1 MFLVKKISVVI
12 VVLICFL
19 ACSQESFIKLQ
30 KKAQEQ
36 ENDGSKRPSYV
47 DSDYEVFSET
57 IFLQNMVYQPIE
69 ERNAFFQLTKDG
81 DDSFNP
87 ETSVILLNEPSD
99 NNEKNPPLYQNDP
112 NNNANNEKNPPLY
125 QNDPNN
131 NANNEKNPPL
141 YQNDPNNNANNEKSP
156 FLYKPKRKAKNPKL
170 IEYSQQDFYPLKN
183 GDIMMS
189 KEGDQW
195 LIEIKSKALKRF
207 LKDQN
212 DKDRQIQTFTFND
225 TKTQIAQFKG
235 KISSYVYTTNDSDLS
250 LRPFYESFLLEKKS
264 DDLYMVDKALDA
276 IEVSKCQMV
285 LKKHSTDKL
294 DSQHKAISID
304 LDFKKERF
312 KSDTE
317 LFLECQS

>member
-1 MFLVKKISVVI
+1 MI
-12 VVLICFL
+12 LICFL
-19 ACSQESFIKLQ
+19 ACSQERFIQLQ

-57 IFLQNMVYQPIE
+57 IFLQNMVYQPME
-69 ERNAFFQLTKDG
+69 ERDSFAQLTKDEN
-81 DDSFNP
+81 DSFNP

-99 NNEKNPPLYQNDP
+99 NDTKNPPLYQNDP
-112 NNNANNEKNPPLY
+112 NS
-125 QNDPNN
+125 
-131 NANNEKNPPL
+131 
-141 YQNDPNNNANNEKSP
+141 NANNEKSP
-156 FLYKPKRKAKNPKL
+156 FLYKPKRKTKNPKL
-170 IEYSQQDFYPLKN
+170 IEYSQQNFYPLKN
-183 GDIMMS
+183 GDIVMS

-195 LIEIKSKALKRF
+195 LVEIKSKALKRF

-264 DDLYMVDKALDA
+264 DDFYTIGVIGDKALDTME
-276 IEVSKCQMV
+276 ISKCQMV

>member
-1 MFLVKKISVVI
+1 MILV
-12 VVLICFL
+12 CFL

-69 ERNAFFQLTKDG
+69 ERNAFFQLTKDE
-81 DDSFNP
+81 DNSFNP
-87 ETSVILLNEPSD
+87 ENSVILLNEPSD
-99 NNEKNPPLYQNDP
+99 NNEKNPLSYPNDP
-112 NNNANNEKNPPLY
+112 NNNEDNANNEKN
-125 QNDPNN
+125 
-131 NANNEKNPPL
+131 
-141 YQNDPNNNANNEKSP
+141 P
-156 FLYKPKRKAKNPKL
+156 FLYKPKRKTKNPKL

-183 GDIMMS
+183 GDIIMS

-195 LIEIKSKALKRF
+195 LIEIQSKALKRF

-235 KISSYVYTTNDSDLS
+235 KISSYVYTTNNSSLS

-264 DDLYMVDKALDA
+264 DNVYTIENKALDT
-276 IEVSKCQMV
+276 IEISKCQMV

-304 LDFKKERF
+304 LDFKKEHF

-317 LFLECQS
+317 LFLECLKES

>member
-1 MFLVKKISVVI
+1 MI
-12 VVLICFL
+12 LICFL

-69 ERNAFFQLTKDG
+69 ERNAFFQLTKDE
-81 DDSFNP
+81 DNSFNP

-99 NNEKNPPLYQNDP
+99 NDTKNPPLYQNES
-112 NNNANNEKNPPLY
+112 NNNTANNDTKN
-125 QNDPNN
+125 
-131 NANNEKNPPL
+131 
-141 YQNDPNNNANNEKSP
+141 P
-156 FLYKPKRKAKNPKL
+156 FLYKPKRKTKDPKL
-170 IEYSQQDFYPLKN
+170 IEYSQQNFYPLKD

-264 DDLYMVDKALDA
+264 DDFYTIGAIGDKALDA
-276 IEVSKCQMV
+276 IEISKCQMV

-317 LFLECQS
+317 LFLECLKES

>member
-1 MFLVKKISVVI
+1 MFLVKKIGVVI

-19 ACSQESFIKLQ
+19 ACSQERFIKLQ

-57 IFLQNMVYQPIE
+57 IFLKNMVYQPTE
-69 ERNAFFQLTKDG
+69 ERDSFAQLTKDG
-81 DDSFNP
+81 NDSFNP

-99 NNEKNPPLYQNDP
+99 NDTKNPPLYQNDP
-112 NNNANNEKNPPLY
+112 NNNANNEKNP
-125 QNDPNN
+125 
-131 NANNEKNPPL
+131 
-141 YQNDPNNNANNEKSP
+141 
-156 FLYKPKRKAKNPKL
+156 FLYKPKRKTKNPKL
-170 IEYSQQDFYPLKN
+170 IEYSQQNFYPLKD
-183 GDIMMS
+183 GDIIMS

-235 KISSYVYTTNDSDLS
+235 KISSYVYTTNNSDLS

-264 DDLYMVDKALDA
+264 DDLYTIGDKALDT
-276 IEVSKCQMV
+276 IEISKCQMV

>member
-1 MFLVKKISVVI
+1 MILV
-12 VVLICFL
+12 CFL

-36 ENDGSKRPSYV
+36 ENDGSQRPSYV

-57 IFLQNMVYQPIE
+57 IFLQNMVYQPTN
-69 ERNAFFQLTKDG
+69 ERNAFFQLTKDE

-99 NNEKNPPLYQNDP
+99 NDTKNPPLYPNDP
-112 NNNANNEKNPPLY
+112 HNNTANN
-125 QNDPNN
+125 DT
-131 NANNEKNPPL
+131 
-141 YQNDPNNNANNEKSP
+141 KSP
-156 FLYKPKRKAKNPKL
+156 FLYKTKRKTKNPKL
-170 IEYSQQDFYPLKN
+170 IEYSQQDFYPLKD
-183 GDIMMS
+183 GDIIMS

-195 LIEIKSKALKRF
+195 LVEIKSKALKRF

-235 KISSYVYTTNDSDLS
+235 KISSYVYTTNNSDLS

-264 DDLYMVDKALDA
+264 DDFYTIGAIGDKALDA
-276 IEVSKCQMV
+276 IEIQKCQMV

-317 LFLECQS
+317 LFLECLKES

>member
-1 MFLVKKISVVI
+1 MFLVKKIGVVI
-12 VVLICFL
+12 MILICFL
-19 ACSQESFIKLQ
+19 ACSQERFIKLQ

-36 ENDGSKRPSYV
+36 ENDGSQRPSYV

-69 ERNAFFQLTKDG
+69 ERNAFFQLTKDE
-81 DDSFNP
+81 DNSFNP

-99 NNEKNPPLYQNDP
+99 NDTKNPPLYQNES
-112 NNNANNEKNPPLY
+112 NNNTANNDTKN
-125 QNDPNN
+125 
-131 NANNEKNPPL
+131 
-141 YQNDPNNNANNEKSP
+141 P

-183 GDIMMS
+183 GDIIMS

-195 LIEIKSKALKRF
+195 LVEIKSKALKRF

-264 DDLYMVDKALDA
+264 DDLYTIGDKALDT

>member
-69 ERNAFFQLTKDG
+69 EKDSFAQLTKDG
-81 DDSFNP
+81 NDSFNP

-99 NNEKNPPLYQNDP
+99 NNEKNPPLYQNES
-112 NNNANNEKNPPLY
+112 NTNTANNDTKN
-125 QNDPNN
+125 
-131 NANNEKNPPL
+131 
-141 YQNDPNNNANNEKSP
+141 P
-156 FLYKPKRKAKNPKL
+156 FLYKPKRKTKNPKL
-170 IEYSQQDFYPLKN
+170 IEYSQQDFYPLKD

-235 KISSYVYTTNDSDLS
+235 KISSYVYTTNNSDLS

-264 DDLYMVDKALDA
+264 DDFYTIGDKALDT
-276 IEVSKCQMV
+276 IEISKCQMV

>member
-1 MFLVKKISVVI
+1 MFLVKKIGVVV
-12 VVLICFL
+12 VVLMCFL
-19 ACSQESFIKLQ
+19 ACSQERFIQLQ

-57 IFLQNMVYQPIE
+57 IFLQNMVYQPTE
-69 ERNAFFQLTKDG
+69 ERNAFAQLTKDE
-81 DDSFNP
+81 DNSFNP
-87 ETSVILLNEPSD
+87 ENSVVLLNEPSGND
-99 NNEKNPPLYQNDP
+99 TKNPPLYQNESH
-112 NNNANNEKNPPLY
+112 NNTANNDTKN
-125 QNDPNN
+125 
-131 NANNEKNPPL
+131 
-141 YQNDPNNNANNEKSP
+141 P
-156 FLYKPKRKAKNPKL
+156 FLYKQKRKTKNPKL
-170 IEYSQQDFYPLKN
+170 IEYSQQNFYPLKD
-183 GDIMMS
+183 GDIVMS

-235 KISSYVYTTNDSDLS
+235 KISSYVYTTNNSDLS

-264 DDLYMVDKALDA
+264 GDFYTIGAIGDKALDA
-276 IEVSKCQMV
+276 IEISKCQMV

>member
-1 MFLVKKISVVI
+1 M
-12 VVLICFL
+12 VLIGFL
-19 ACSQESFIKLQ
+19 ACSQERFIQLQ

-57 IFLQNMVYQPIE
+57 IFLQNMVHQPIK
-69 ERNAFFQLTKDG
+69 ERDAFAQPTKDE

-99 NNEKNPPLYQNDP
+99 NDTKSPPLNQNES
-112 NNNANNEKNPPLY
+112 NNNTANNDTKN
-125 QNDPNN
+125 
-131 NANNEKNPPL
+131 
-141 YQNDPNNNANNEKSP
+141 P
-156 FLYKPKRKAKNPKL
+156 FLYKPKRKTKDPKL
-170 IEYSQQDFYPLKN
+170 IEYSQQNFYPLKD

-235 KISSYVYTTNDSDLS
+235 KISSYVYTTNNSNLS

-264 DDLYMVDKALDA
+264 DDFYTIGADKALDA
-276 IEVSKCQMV
+276 IEIHKCQMV

-317 LFLECQS
+317 LFLECQN

>member
-1 MFLVKKISVVI
+1 MFLVKKIGVVI
-12 VVLICFL
+12 MILVCFL
-19 ACSQESFIKLQ
+19 ACSQESFIKMQ

-69 ERNAFFQLTKDG
+69 ERNAFFQLTKDE
-81 DDSFNP
+81 DNSFNP
-87 ETSVILLNEPSD
+87 ENSVILLNEPSD
-99 NNEKNPPLYQNDP
+99 NNEKNPPSYPNDP
-112 NNNANNEKNPPLY
+112 NNN
-125 QNDPNN
+125 DN
-131 NANNEKNPPL
+131 NANNSQKN
-141 YQNDPNNNANNEKSP
+141 P
-156 FLYKPKRKAKNPKL
+156 FLYKPKRKTKNPKL

-183 GDIMMS
+183 GDIIMS

-195 LIEIKSKALKRF
+195 LVEIKSKALKRF

-264 DDLYMVDKALDA
+264 DNVYTIENKALDTME
-276 IEVSKCQMV
+276 ISKCQMV

>member
-1 MFLVKKISVVI
+1 MFLVKKIGVVI
-12 VVLICFL
+12 AVLMCFL
-19 ACSQESFIKLQ
+19 ACSQERFIQLQ

-57 IFLQNMVYQPIE
+57 IFLQNMVHQPIK
-69 ERNAFFQLTKDG
+69 ERDSFAQLTKDG

-87 ETSVILLNEPSD
+87 ETSVILLDEPSD
-99 NNEKNPPLYQNDP
+99 NDIKNPPLNQNES
-112 NNNANNEKNPPLY
+112 NNNTANNDAKNP
-125 QNDPNN
+125 
-131 NANNEKNPPL
+131 
-141 YQNDPNNNANNEKSP
+141 
-156 FLYKPKRKAKNPKL
+156 FFYKPKRKTKDPKL
-170 IEYSQQDFYPLKN
+170 IEYSQQNFYPLKN
-183 GDIMMS
+183 GDIVMS

-235 KISSYVYTTNDSDLS
+235 KISSYVYTTNNSDLS

-264 DDLYMVDKALDA
+264 DDFYTIGADKALDA
-276 IEVSKCQMV
+276 IEIQKCQIV

>member
-1 MFLVKKISVVI
+1 MFLVKKIGVVV
-12 VVLICFL
+12 VVLIGFL
-19 ACSQESFIKLQ
+19 ACSQERFIQLQ

-57 IFLQNMVYQPIE
+57 IFLQNMVHQPIK
-69 ERNAFFQLTKDG
+69 ERDAFVQPTKDE

-87 ETSVILLNEPSD
+87 ETSVILLDEPSD
-99 NNEKNPPLYQNDP
+99 NDTKSQPLNQNES
-112 NNNANNEKNPPLY
+112 NNNTASNDTKN
-125 QNDPNN
+125 
-131 NANNEKNPPL
+131 
-141 YQNDPNNNANNEKSP
+141 P
-156 FLYKPKRKAKNPKL
+156 FLYKPKRKTKDPKL
-170 IEYSQQDFYPLKN
+170 IEYSQQNFYPLKD
-183 GDIMMS
+183 GDIVMS

-235 KISSYVYTTNDSDLS
+235 KISSYVYTTNNSNLS

-264 DDLYMVDKALDA
+264 DDLYTIENKALDA
-276 IEVSKCQMV
+276 IEIHKCQMV

>member
-1 MFLVKKISVVI
+1 MFLVKKIGVVV
-12 VVLICFL
+12 VVLIGFL
-19 ACSQESFIKLQ
+19 ACSQERFIQLQ

-36 ENDGSKRPSYV
+36 ENDGFKRPSYV

-57 IFLQNMVYQPIE
+57 IFLKNMVYQPIK
-69 ERNAFFQLTKDG
+69 ERDAFAQLTKDG

-87 ETSVILLNEPSD
+87 ETSVILLDEPSD
-99 NNEKNPPLYQNDP
+99 NDTKNPPLNQNES
-112 NNNANNEKNPPLY
+112 NTNTANNDTKN
-125 QNDPNN
+125 
-131 NANNEKNPPL
+131 
-141 YQNDPNNNANNEKSP
+141 P
-156 FLYKPKRKAKNPKL
+156 FLYKPKRKTKDPKL
-170 IEYSQQDFYPLKN
+170 IEYSQQNFYPLKD
-183 GDIMMS
+183 GDIVMS
-189 KEGDQW
+189 KKGDQW

-235 KISSYVYTTNDSDLS
+235 KISSYVYTTNNSNLS
-250 LRPFYESFLLEKKS
+250 LRPFYESFFLEKKS
-264 DDLYMVDKALDA
+264 DDFYTIENKALDA
-276 IEVSKCQMV
+276 IEIQKCQMV

>member
-1 MFLVKKISVVI
+1 MFLVKKIGVVV

-19 ACSQESFIKLQ
+19 ACSQERFIKLQ

-57 IFLQNMVYQPIE
+57 IFLQNMVYQPRE
-69 ERNAFFQLTKDG
+69 ERNAFFQLTKD
-81 DDSFNP
+81 DYDSFNP

-99 NNEKNPPLYQNDP
+99 NDTKNPPLYQNDP
-112 NNNANNEKNPPLY
+112 NNNANNEKNP
-125 QNDPNN
+125 
-131 NANNEKNPPL
+131 
-141 YQNDPNNNANNEKSP
+141 
-156 FLYKPKRKAKNPKL
+156 FLYKPKRKTKNPKL

-183 GDIMMS
+183 GDIIMS

-195 LIEIKSKALKRF
+195 LVEIKSKALKRF

-235 KISSYVYTTNDSDLS
+235 KISSYVYTTNNSDLS

-264 DDLYMVDKALDA
+264 DDLYTIGDKALDT

>member
-1 MFLVKKISVVI
+1 MFLVKKIGVVI
-12 VVLICFL
+12 MILICFL
-19 ACSQESFIKLQ
+19 ACSQERFIKLQ

-57 IFLQNMVYQPIE
+57 IFLQNMVYQPME
-69 ERNAFFQLTKDG
+69 ERDSFAQLTKDE
-81 DDSFNP
+81 DNSFNP

-99 NNEKNPPLYQNDP
+99 NNEKNQPLYQNDP
-112 NNNANNEKNPPLY
+112 NNNANNEKNP
-125 QNDPNN
+125 
-131 NANNEKNPPL
+131 
-141 YQNDPNNNANNEKSP
+141 
-156 FLYKPKRKAKNPKL
+156 FLYKPKRKTKDPKL
-170 IEYSQQDFYPLKN
+170 IEYSQQNFYPLKD

-235 KISSYVYTTNDSDLS
+235 KISSYVYTTNNSDLS
-250 LRPFYESFLLEKKS
+250 LSPFYESFLLEKKS
-264 DDLYMVDKALDA
+264 DDLYTIGDKALDT
-276 IEVSKCQMV
+276 IEISKCQMV

-304 LDFKKERF
+304 LDFKKEHF

-317 LFLECQS
+317 LFLECLKGS

>member
-1 MFLVKKISVVI
+1 MFLVKKIGVVV
-12 VVLICFL
+12 VVLIGFL
-19 ACSQESFIKLQ
+19 ACSQERFIQLQ

-57 IFLQNMVYQPIE
+57 IFLQNMVYQPIK
-69 ERNAFFQLTKDG
+69 ERDAFVQPTKDE

-99 NNEKNPPLYQNDP
+99 NDTKNPPLNQNES
-112 NNNANNEKNPPLY
+112 NNNTANNDTKNL
-125 QNDPNN
+125 
-131 NANNEKNPPL
+131 
-141 YQNDPNNNANNEKSP
+141 
-156 FLYKPKRKAKNPKL
+156 FLYKPKRKTKDPKL
-170 IEYSQQDFYPLKN
+170 IEYSQQNFYPLKD
-183 GDIMMS
+183 GDIVMS

-235 KISSYVYTTNDSDLS
+235 KISSYVYTTNNSNLS

-264 DDLYMVDKALDA
+264 DDFYTIGAIGDKALDA
-276 IEVSKCQMV
+276 IEIQKCQMV

>member
-1 MFLVKKISVVI
+1 MFLVKKIGVVV

-19 ACSQESFIKLQ
+19 ACSQESFIKMQ

-57 IFLQNMVYQPIE
+57 IFLQNMVYQPTE
-69 ERNAFFQLTKDG
+69 ERDSFAQLTKDE

-99 NNEKNPPLYQNDP
+99 NDTKNPPLYQNEFH
-112 NNNANNEKNPPLY
+112 NNNTANNDTKN
-125 QNDPNN
+125 
-131 NANNEKNPPL
+131 
-141 YQNDPNNNANNEKSP
+141 P
-156 FLYKPKRKAKNPKL
+156 FLYKPKRKTKNPKL

-183 GDIMMS
+183 GDIIMS

-264 DDLYMVDKALDA
+264 DNVYTIGDKALDT
-276 IEVSKCQMV
+276 IEISKCQMV

>member
-1 MFLVKKISVVI
+1 MFLVKKIGVVV
-12 VVLICFL
+12 VVLIGFL
-19 ACSQESFIKLQ
+19 ACSQERFIQLQ

-57 IFLQNMVYQPIE
+57 IFLQNMVYQPIK
-69 ERNAFFQLTKDG
+69 ERDAFAQLTKDE

-87 ETSVILLNEPSD
+87 ETSVILLNEPND
-99 NNEKNPPLYQNDP
+99 NDAKNPPLNQNES
-112 NNNANNEKNPPLY
+112 NTNTANNDVKN
-125 QNDPNN
+125 
-131 NANNEKNPPL
+131 
-141 YQNDPNNNANNEKSP
+141 P
-156 FLYKPKRKAKNPKL
+156 FLYKPKRKTKDPKL
-170 IEYSQQDFYPLKN
+170 IEYSQQNFYPLKD

-235 KISSYVYTTNDSDLS
+235 KISSYVYTTNNSNLS

-264 DDLYMVDKALDA
+264 DDLYTIGAIGDKALDA
-276 IEVSKCQMV
+276 IEIQKCQMV

>member
-1 MFLVKKISVVI
+1 MFLVKKIGVVV
-12 VVLICFL
+12 VVLIGFL
-19 ACSQESFIKLQ
+19 ACSQERFIQLQ

-57 IFLQNMVYQPIE
+57 IFLQNMVHQPIK
-69 ERNAFFQLTKDG
+69 ERDAFAQLTKDE

-87 ETSVILLNEPSD
+87 ETSVILLDEPSD
-99 NNEKNPPLYQNDP
+99 NDTKNPPLNQNES
-112 NNNANNEKNPPLY
+112 NNNTANNDTKN
-125 QNDPNN
+125 
-131 NANNEKNPPL
+131 
-141 YQNDPNNNANNEKSP
+141 P
-156 FLYKPKRKAKNPKL
+156 FLYKPKRKTKDPKL
-170 IEYSQQDFYPLKN
+170 IEYSQQNFYPLKD
-183 GDIMMS
+183 GDVIMS

-235 KISSYVYTTNDSDLS
+235 KISSYAYTTNNSNLS

-264 DDLYMVDKALDA
+264 DDFYTIGADKALDA
-276 IEVSKCQMV
+276 IEIHKCQMV

>member
-1 MFLVKKISVVI
+1 MFLVKKIGVVV
-12 VVLICFL
+12 VVLIGFL
-19 ACSQESFIKLQ
+19 ACSQERFIQLQ

-57 IFLQNMVYQPIE
+57 IFLQNMVHQPIK
-69 ERNAFFQLTKDG
+69 ERDAFVQPTKDG

-99 NNEKNPPLYQNDP
+99 NDTKNPPLNQNES
-112 NNNANNEKNPPLY
+112 NNNTANNDTKN
-125 QNDPNN
+125 
-131 NANNEKNPPL
+131 
-141 YQNDPNNNANNEKSP
+141 P
-156 FLYKPKRKAKNPKL
+156 FLYKPKRKTKDPKL
-170 IEYSQQDFYPLKN
+170 IEYSQQNFYPLKD
-183 GDIMMS
+183 GDIVMS

-235 KISSYVYTTNDSDLS
+235 KISSYVYTTNNSDLS

-264 DDLYMVDKALDA
+264 DDLYMIGAIGDKALDA
-276 IEVSKCQMV
+276 IEIQKCQMV

>member
-1 MFLVKKISVVI
+1 MFLVKKIGVVV
-12 VVLICFL
+12 VVLMCFL
-19 ACSQESFIKLQ
+19 ACSQESFIKMQ

-47 DSDYEVFSET
+47 DSDHEVFSET
-57 IFLQNMVYQPIE
+57 IFLKNMVYQPTE
-69 ERNAFFQLTKDG
+69 ERDSFAQLTKDE

-87 ETSVILLNEPSD
+87 KTSVILLNEPSD
-99 NNEKNPPLYQNDP
+99 NDTKNPPLNQNES
-112 NNNANNEKNPPLY
+112 NTNTANNDVKN
-125 QNDPNN
+125 
-131 NANNEKNPPL
+131 
-141 YQNDPNNNANNEKSP
+141 P
-156 FLYKPKRKAKNPKL
+156 FLYKPKRKTKDPKL
-170 IEYSQQDFYPLKN
+170 IEYSQQNFYPLKD
-183 GDIMMS
+183 GDIVMS

-235 KISSYVYTTNDSDLS
+235 KISSYVYTTNNSDLS

-264 DDLYMVDKALDA
+264 DDFYTIGDKALDA
-276 IEVSKCQMV
+276 IEISKCQMV

>member
-12 VVLICFL
+12 MILICFL
-19 ACSQESFIKLQ
+19 ACSQESFIKMQ

-57 IFLQNMVYQPIE
+57 IFLQNMVYQPRE
-69 ERNAFFQLTKDG
+69 ERNAFFQLTKDE
-81 DDSFNP
+81 DNSFIP
-87 ETSVILLNEPSD
+87 ENSVILLNEPSD
-99 NNEKNPPLYQNDP
+99 NDIKNPLSYPNDP
-112 NNNANNEKNPPLY
+112 NNN
-125 QNDPNN
+125 DN
-131 NANNEKNPPL
+131 NANNSQKN
-141 YQNDPNNNANNEKSP
+141 P
-156 FLYKPKRKAKNPKL
+156 FLYKPKRKTKNPKL

-183 GDIMMS
+183 GDIIMS

-195 LIEIKSKALKRF
+195 LIEIQSKALKRF

-235 KISSYVYTTNDSDLS
+235 KISSYVYTTNDSGLS

-264 DDLYMVDKALDA
+264 DNVYTIENKALDTME
-276 IEVSKCQMV
+276 ISKCQMV

-317 LFLECQS
+317 LFLECLKES

>member
-1 MFLVKKISVVI
+1 MFLVKKIGVVI
-12 VVLICFL
+12 MILICFL
-19 ACSQESFIKLQ
+19 ACSQERFIKLQ

-57 IFLQNMVYQPIE
+57 IFLQNMVYQPTN
-69 ERNAFFQLTKDG
+69 ERNAFFQLTNDEDNDPK
-81 DDSFNP
+81 

-99 NNEKNPPLYQNDP
+99 NDTKNPPLNQNES
-112 NNNANNEKNPPLY
+112 NTNTANNDTKN
-125 QNDPNN
+125 
-131 NANNEKNPPL
+131 
-141 YQNDPNNNANNEKSP
+141 P
-156 FLYKPKRKAKNPKL
+156 FLYKPKRKTKNPKL
-170 IEYSQQDFYPLKN
+170 IEYSQQNFYPLKN
-183 GDIMMS
+183 GDIIMS

-264 DDLYMVDKALDA
+264 DDLYTIGDKALDA
-276 IEVSKCQMV
+276 IEISKCQMV

>member
-1 MFLVKKISVVI
+1 MFLVKKIGVVV
-12 VVLICFL
+12 VVLMGFL
-19 ACSQESFIKLQ
+19 ACSQERFIQLQ

-57 IFLQNMVYQPIE
+57 IFLQNMVHQPIE
-69 ERNAFFQLTKDG
+69 ERDAFIQPTKDEY
-81 DDSFNP
+81 DSFNP

-99 NNEKNPPLYQNDP
+99 NNEKNPPLNQNES
-112 NNNANNEKNPPLY
+112 NTNTANNDTKN
-125 QNDPNN
+125 
-131 NANNEKNPPL
+131 
-141 YQNDPNNNANNEKSP
+141 P
-156 FLYKPKRKAKNPKL
+156 FLYKPKRKTKNPKL
-170 IEYSQQDFYPLKN
+170 IEYSQQNFYPLKN

-195 LIEIKSKALKRF
+195 LVEIKSKALKRF

-264 DDLYMVDKALDA
+264 DDLYTIGDKALDT

-317 LFLECQS
+317 LFLECLKES

>member
-1 MFLVKKISVVI
+1 MFLVKKIGVVI
-12 VVLICFL
+12 MILICFL
-19 ACSQESFIKLQ
+19 ACSQERFIELQ

-36 ENDGSKRPSYV
+36 ENDGSQRPSYV
-47 DSDYEVFSET
+47 DSDHEVFSET
-57 IFLQNMVYQPIE
+57 IFLQNMVYQPTE
-69 ERNAFFQLTKDG
+69 ERDAFAQLTKNEN
-81 DDSFNP
+81 DSFNP
-87 ETSVILLNEPSD
+87 ETPVILLNEPSD
-99 NNEKNPPLYQNDP
+99 NDTKNPPLYPNDP
-112 NNNANNEKNPPLY
+112 HNNAN
-125 QNDPNN
+125 
-131 NANNEKNPPL
+131 
-141 YQNDPNNNANNEKSP
+141 NNEKSP

-170 IEYSQQDFYPLKN
+170 IEYSQQNFYPLKN
-183 GDIMMS
+183 GDIVMS

-195 LIEIKSKALKRF
+195 LVEIKSKALKRF

-264 DDLYMVDKALDA
+264 DNVYTIENKALDA
-276 IEVSKCQMV
+276 IEISKCQMV

>member
-1 MFLVKKISVVI
+1 MFLVKKIGVVV
-12 VVLICFL
+12 VVLIGFL
-19 ACSQESFIKLQ
+19 ACSQERFIQLQ

-57 IFLQNMVYQPIE
+57 IFLQNMVHQPIK
-69 ERNAFFQLTKDG
+69 ERDAFAQLTKDE
-81 DDSFNP
+81 DDSFNH
-87 ETSVILLNEPSD
+87 ETSVILLDEPSD
-99 NNEKNPPLYQNDP
+99 NDTKNPPLNQNES
-112 NNNANNEKNPPLY
+112 NNNTASNDTKNL
-125 QNDPNN
+125 
-131 NANNEKNPPL
+131 
-141 YQNDPNNNANNEKSP
+141 
-156 FLYKPKRKAKNPKL
+156 FLYKPKRKTKDPKL
-170 IEYSQQDFYPLKN
+170 IEYSQQNFYPLKD

-189 KEGDQW
+189 KERDQW
-195 LIEIKSKALKRF
+195 LIKIKSKALKRF

-235 KISSYVYTTNDSDLS
+235 KISSYVYTTNNSDLS

-264 DDLYMVDKALDA
+264 DDFYMIGAIGDKALDA
-276 IEVSKCQMV
+276 IEIHKCQMV

>member
-1 MFLVKKISVVI
+1 MFLVKKIGVVV
-12 VVLICFL
+12 VVLIGFL
-19 ACSQESFIKLQ
+19 ACSQERFIQLQ

-57 IFLQNMVYQPIE
+57 IFLQNMVHQPIK
-69 ERNAFFQLTKDG
+69 ERDAFAQLTKDE
-81 DDSFNP
+81 DDSFNS
-87 ETSVILLNEPSD
+87 ETSVILLDEPSD
-99 NNEKNPPLYQNDP
+99 NDTKN
-112 NNNANNEKNPPLY
+112 
-125 QNDPNN
+125 
-131 NANNEKNPPL
+131 
-141 YQNDPNNNANNEKSP
+141 P
-156 FLYKPKRKAKNPKL
+156 FLYKPKRKTKDPKL
-170 IEYSQQDFYPLKN
+170 IEYSQQNFYPLKD
-183 GDIMMS
+183 GDIVMS

-235 KISSYVYTTNDSDLS
+235 KISSYVYTTNNSNLS
-250 LRPFYESFLLEKKS
+250 LRPFYKSFLLEKKS
-264 DDLYMVDKALDA
+264 DDLYMIGAIGDKVLDA
-276 IEVSKCQMV
+276 IEIQKCQMV

>member
-1 MFLVKKISVVI
+1 MFLVKKIGMVV
-12 VVLICFL
+12 VVLIGFL
-19 ACSQESFIKLQ
+19 ACSQERFIQLQ

-57 IFLQNMVYQPIE
+57 IFLQNMVHQPIK
-69 ERNAFFQLTKDG
+69 ERDAFAQLTKDE

-87 ETSVILLNEPSD
+87 ETSVILLDEPSD
-99 NNEKNPPLYQNDP
+99 NDTKNPPLNQNESS
-112 NNNANNEKNPPLY
+112 NNTANNDTKN
-125 QNDPNN
+125 
-131 NANNEKNPPL
+131 
-141 YQNDPNNNANNEKSP
+141 P
-156 FLYKPKRKAKNPKL
+156 FLYKPKRKTKDPKL
-170 IEYSQQDFYPLKN
+170 IEYSQQNFYPLKD
-183 GDIMMS
+183 GDIVMS

-195 LIEIKSKALKRF
+195 LIEIKSKSLKRF

-235 KISSYVYTTNDSDLS
+235 KISSYVYTTNNSNLS

-264 DDLYMVDKALDA
+264 DDFYMIGAIGDKALDA
-276 IEVSKCQMV
+276 IEIHKCQMV

>member
-12 VVLICFL
+12 MILICFL

-69 ERNAFFQLTKDG
+69 ERNAFFQLTKDE
-81 DDSFNP
+81 DNSFNP
-87 ETSVILLNEPSD
+87 ETSMILLNEPSD

-112 NNNANNEKNPPLY
+112 NNNANN
-125 QNDPNN
+125 
-131 NANNEKNPPL
+131 
-141 YQNDPNNNANNEKSP
+141 NEKSP
-156 FLYKPKRKAKNPKL
+156 FLYKPKRKTKNPKL
-170 IEYSQQDFYPLKN
+170 IEYSQQDFYPLKD
-183 GDIMMS
+183 GDIIIS

-195 LIEIKSKALKRF
+195 SIEIKSKALKRF

-276 IEVSKCQMV
+276 MEVSKCQMV

>member
-1 MFLVKKISVVI
+1 MI
-12 VVLICFL
+12 LICFL
-19 ACSQESFIKLQ
+19 ACSQERFIKLQ

-69 ERNAFFQLTKDG
+69 ERNAFFQLTKDEN
-81 DDSFNP
+81 DSFNP

-99 NNEKNPPLYQNDP
+99 NNEKNPPLYP
-112 NNNANNEKNPPLY
+112 
-125 QNDPNN
+125 
-131 NANNEKNPPL
+131 
-141 YQNDPNNNANNEKSP
+141 NDPNNNANNEKSP
-156 FLYKPKRKAKNPKL
+156 FLYKPKRKTKNPKL
-170 IEYSQQDFYPLKN
+170 IEYSQQNFYPLKD

-235 KISSYVYTTNDSDLS
+235 KISSYVYTTNNSDLS

-264 DDLYMVDKALDA
+264 DDLYTIGNKALDA
-276 IEVSKCQMV
+276 IEISKCQMV

-317 LFLECQS
+317 LFLECLKES

>member
-12 VVLICFL
+12 MILICFL

-69 ERNAFFQLTKDG
+69 ERNAFFQLTKDE
-81 DDSFNP
+81 DNSFNP

-99 NNEKNPPLYQNDP
+99 NDTKNPPLYQNES
-112 NNNANNEKNPPLY
+112 NNNTANNDTKN
-125 QNDPNN
+125 
-131 NANNEKNPPL
+131 
-141 YQNDPNNNANNEKSP
+141 P
-156 FLYKPKRKAKNPKL
+156 FLYKPKRKTKDPKL
-170 IEYSQQDFYPLKN
+170 IEYSQQNFYPLKD

-195 LIEIKSKALKRF
+195 LIEIQSKALKRF

-264 DDLYMVDKALDA
+264 DDFYTIGAIGDKALDA
-276 IEVSKCQMV
+276 IEISKCQMV

-317 LFLECQS
+317 LFLECLKES

>member
-1 MFLVKKISVVI
+1 MFLVKKIGVVV
-12 VVLICFL
+12 VVLIGFL
-19 ACSQESFIKLQ
+19 ACSQERFIQLQ

-57 IFLQNMVYQPIE
+57 IFLKNMVHQPME
-69 ERNAFFQLTKDG
+69 ERDSFAQLTKDG

-99 NNEKNPPLYQNDP
+99 NDTKNPPLYQNES
-112 NNNANNEKNPPLY
+112 NNNAASNDTKN
-125 QNDPNN
+125 
-131 NANNEKNPPL
+131 
-141 YQNDPNNNANNEKSP
+141 P
-156 FLYKPKRKAKNPKL
+156 FLYKPKRKTKDPKL
-170 IEYSQQDFYPLKN
+170 IEYSQQNFYPLKD
-183 GDIMMS
+183 GDIVMS
-189 KEGDQW
+189 KKGDQW

-235 KISSYVYTTNDSDLS
+235 KISSYVYTTNNSNLS

-264 DDLYMVDKALDA
+264 DDFYMIGAIGDKALDA
-276 IEVSKCQMV
+276 IEIQKCQMV

>member
-1 MFLVKKISVVI
+1 MFLVKKIGVVI
-12 VVLICFL
+12 MILVCFL
-19 ACSQESFIKLQ
+19 ACSQESFIKMQ

-69 ERNAFFQLTKDG
+69 ERNAFFQLTKDE
-81 DDSFNP
+81 DNSFNP
-87 ETSVILLNEPSD
+87 ENSVILLNEPSD
-99 NNEKNPPLYQNDP
+99 NNEKNPPSYP
-112 NNNANNEKNPPLY
+112 NESHNNTNNANNDIKN
-125 QNDPNN
+125 
-131 NANNEKNPPL
+131 
-141 YQNDPNNNANNEKSP
+141 P
-156 FLYKPKRKAKNPKL
+156 FLYKPKRKTKNPKL

-183 GDIMMS
+183 GDITMS

-195 LIEIKSKALKRF
+195 LIEIQSKALKRF

-235 KISSYVYTTNDSDLS
+235 KISSYVYTTNNSDLS

-264 DDLYMVDKALDA
+264 DDFYTIGADKALDA
-276 IEVSKCQMV
+276 IEISKCQMV

>member
-1 MFLVKKISVVI
+1 MI
-12 VVLICFL
+12 LICFL
-19 ACSQESFIKLQ
+19 ACSQERFIKLQ

-36 ENDGSKRPSYV
+36 ENDGSQRPSYV

-57 IFLQNMVYQPIE
+57 IFLQNMVYQPTN
-69 ERNAFFQLTKDG
+69 ERNAFFQLTKDE

-112 NNNANNEKNPPLY
+112 NNNANNEK
-125 QNDPNN
+125 
-131 NANNEKNPPL
+131 
-141 YQNDPNNNANNEKSP
+141 SP
-156 FLYKPKRKAKNPKL
+156 FLYKPKRKTKNPKL
-170 IEYSQQDFYPLKN
+170 IEYSQQNFYPLKD

-235 KISSYVYTTNDSDLS
+235 KISSYVYTTNNSDLS
-250 LRPFYESFLLEKKS
+250 LRSFYKSFLLEKKS
-264 DDLYMVDKALDA
+264 DDFYTIGTDKALDA
-276 IEVSKCQMV
+276 IEIQKCQMV

>member
-1 MFLVKKISVVI
+1 MFLVKKIGVVV
-12 VVLICFL
+12 VVLIGFL
-19 ACSQESFIKLQ
+19 ACSQERFIQLQ

-57 IFLQNMVYQPIE
+57 IFLQNMVHQPIK
-69 ERNAFFQLTKDG
+69 ERDAFAQLTKDE
-81 DDSFNP
+81 DDSFNY

-99 NNEKNPPLYQNDP
+99 NDTKNPPLNQNES
-112 NNNANNEKNPPLY
+112 NTNTANNDIKN
-125 QNDPNN
+125 
-131 NANNEKNPPL
+131 
-141 YQNDPNNNANNEKSP
+141 P
-156 FLYKPKRKAKNPKL
+156 FLYKPKRKTKDPKL
-170 IEYSQQDFYPLKN
+170 IEYSQQNFYPLKD
-183 GDIMMS
+183 GDIVMS

-235 KISSYVYTTNDSDLS
+235 KISSYVYTTNNSNLS

-264 DDLYMVDKALDA
+264 DDFYTIGAIGDKALDA
-276 IEVSKCQMV
+276 IEIQKCQMV

>member
-1 MFLVKKISVVI
+1 MI
-12 VVLICFL
+12 LICFL

-36 ENDGSKRPSYV
+36 ENDGSQRPSYV

-57 IFLQNMVYQPIE
+57 IFLQNMVYQPVE
-69 ERNAFFQLTKDG
+69 ERNALAQLTKDE
-81 DDSFNP
+81 DNSFNP

-112 NNNANNEKNPPLY
+112 NNNANNEKNP
-125 QNDPNN
+125 
-131 NANNEKNPPL
+131 
-141 YQNDPNNNANNEKSP
+141 
-156 FLYKPKRKAKNPKL
+156 FLYKPKRKTKNPKL
-170 IEYSQQDFYPLKN
+170 IEYSQQNFYPLKN
-183 GDIMMS
+183 GDIVMS
-189 KEGDQW
+189 REGDQW
-195 LIEIKSKALKRF
+195 LVEIKSKALKRF

-264 DDLYMVDKALDA
+264 DNVYMIGDKALDA

>member
-1 MFLVKKISVVI
+1 MFLVKKIGVVV

-19 ACSQESFIKLQ
+19 ACSQERFIKLQ

-81 DDSFNP
+81 NDSFNP

-99 NNEKNPPLYQNDP
+99 NDT
-112 NNNANNEKNPPLY
+112 
-125 QNDPNN
+125 
-131 NANNEKNPPL
+131 KNPPL

-156 FLYKPKRKAKNPKL
+156 FLYKPKRKTKNPKL

-183 GDIMMS
+183 GDIVMS

-195 LIEIKSKALKRF
+195 LVEIKSKALKRF

-276 IEVSKCQMV
+276 IEISKCQMV

>member
-1 MFLVKKISVVI
+1 MFLVKKIGVVI
-12 VVLICFL
+12 VVLVCFL
-19 ACSQESFIKLQ
+19 ACSQERFIKLQ

-57 IFLQNMVYQPIE
+57 IFLKNMVYQPTE
-69 ERNAFFQLTKDG
+69 ERDSFAQLTKDG
-81 DDSFNP
+81 NDSFNP

-99 NNEKNPPLYQNDP
+99 NDTKNPPLYQNES
-112 NNNANNEKNPPLY
+112 NTNTANNDTKN
-125 QNDPNN
+125 
-131 NANNEKNPPL
+131 
-141 YQNDPNNNANNEKSP
+141 P
-156 FLYKPKRKAKNPKL
+156 FLYKPKRKTKNPKL
-170 IEYSQQDFYPLKN
+170 IEYSQQNFYSLKD
-183 GDIMMS
+183 GDIVMS

-235 KISSYVYTTNDSDLS
+235 KISSYVYTTNNSDLS

-264 DDLYMVDKALDA
+264 DDFYTIGADKALDA
-276 IEVSKCQMV
+276 IEISKCQMV

>member
-1 MFLVKKISVVI
+1 M
-12 VVLICFL
+12 VLIGFL
-19 ACSQESFIKLQ
+19 ACSQERFIQLQ

-57 IFLQNMVYQPIE
+57 IFLQNMVHQPIK
-69 ERNAFFQLTKDG
+69 ERDAFAQLTKDG

-87 ETSVILLNEPSD
+87 ETSVILLDEPSD
-99 NNEKNPPLYQNDP
+99 NDTKNPPLNQNES
-112 NNNANNEKNPPLY
+112 NNNAASNDAKN
-125 QNDPNN
+125 
-131 NANNEKNPPL
+131 
-141 YQNDPNNNANNEKSP
+141 P
-156 FLYKPKRKAKNPKL
+156 FLYKPKRKTKDPKL
-170 IEYSQQDFYPLKN
+170 IEYSQQNFYPLKD
-183 GDIMMS
+183 GDIVMS

-212 DKDRQIQTFTFND
+212 NKDRQIQTFTFND

-235 KISSYVYTTNDSDLS
+235 KISSYVYTTNNSNLS

-264 DDLYMVDKALDA
+264 GDLYTIGDKALDA
-276 IEVSKCQMV
+276 IEIQKCQMV

>member
-1 MFLVKKISVVI
+1 MFLLKKIGVVV
-12 VVLICFL
+12 VVLIGFL
-19 ACSQESFIKLQ
+19 ACSQERFIQLQ

-57 IFLQNMVYQPIE
+57 IFLQNMVHQPIK
-69 ERNAFFQLTKDG
+69 ERDAFAQLTKDG

-87 ETSVILLNEPSD
+87 ETSVILLDEPSD
-99 NNEKNPPLYQNDP
+99 NDTKNPPLNQNES
-112 NNNANNEKNPPLY
+112 NNNTANNDTKN
-125 QNDPNN
+125 
-131 NANNEKNPPL
+131 
-141 YQNDPNNNANNEKSP
+141 P
-156 FLYKPKRKAKNPKL
+156 FLYKPKRKTKDPKL
-170 IEYSQQDFYPLKN
+170 IEYSQQNFYPLKD

-212 DKDRQIQTFTFND
+212 NKDRQIQTFTFND

-235 KISSYVYTTNDSDLS
+235 KISSYVYTTNNSDLS

-264 DDLYMVDKALDA
+264 DDFYMIGAIGDKALDA
-276 IEVSKCQMV
+276 IEISKCQMV